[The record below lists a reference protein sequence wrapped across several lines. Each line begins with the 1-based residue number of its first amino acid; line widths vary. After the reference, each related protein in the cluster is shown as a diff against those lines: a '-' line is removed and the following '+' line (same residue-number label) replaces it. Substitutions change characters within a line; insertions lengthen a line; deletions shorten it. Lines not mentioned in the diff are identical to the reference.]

1 MHCTVFYHFYNLKQ
15 REKHAW
21 WSVTFSK
28 VACNFTKSNTPP
40 WMFFMFFKL
49 YKWYQI
55 TQCTSDNDYEKFVPV
70 IHFRSMI
77 TFYCSYKLFFWFW
90 PHEGSEVSMKYSS
103 PVFTEF
109 SGELPKWQSQSFLKK
124 PHSGYLWT
132 KNQVFQALWKIC
144 SGNFSD
150 FLDKVI
156 EIQDFKI
163 DLNIFWRKIWFSGFW
178 TKKVP
183 KWGFPSFIKNQCMIF
198 L

>member
-55 TQCTSDNDYEKFVPV
+55 TQCTSDNDYKKFVPV

-103 PVFTEF
+103 SVFTEF
-109 SGELPKWQSQSFLKK
+109 SGELPKWQSQSFLKNLILGIYG
-124 PHSGYLWT
+124 P
-132 KNQVFQALWKIC
+132 KIRFFKLYEKFAR
-144 SGNFSD
+144 GT
-150 FLDKVI
+150 FL
-156 EIQDFKI
+156 
-163 DLNIFWRKIWFSGFW
+163 IFW
-178 TKKVP
+178 
-183 KWGFPSFIKNQCMIF
+183 IK